1 MNARGQYGKE
11 TYRSSHGEVAIGFS
25 FEEIKQLDAGWNALY
40 QSLASQVGELTPDPR
55 SSSGYHYTT
64 QPEYDRLNP
73 DPQKV
78 AWWKALA
85 LPWIKRW
92 VSFKREQFEDRTIG
106 DAFVQPNWHSW
117 QALLVELRAEAQRR
131 GFVIGAA
138 PMVGI
143 TLFHTVGD
151 RDRAVEQMNTEFNTL
166 MNELYREMGVADLE
180 ALDPTKMSD
189 PKYVAD
195 FKRKADAAV
204 AKMQASPLYALYHDV
219 VSPFRDEWKA
229 FYHDQSSWEEF
240 KTSWETYENWD
251 KRHKALRARV
261 EDEIKHRGGQV
272 LAPVPGDLPET
283 VWQEAGGAA
292 SKGAGAI
299 ARGAGDVLS
308 VVKYG
313 VIAVIGI
320 GAVVAVSSVVSNMKK
335 GRDPV
340 EHYVGL
346 YRGRRAAA

>member
-1 MNARGQYGKE
+1 MNARGQYGKGAQ
-11 TYRSSHGEVAIGFS
+11 RSSRGAVTVGITLEEV
-25 FEEIKQLDAGWNALY
+25 KQLDASWNALY

-55 SSSGYHYTT
+55 SPGGYHYTT
-64 QPEYDRLNP
+64 QAEYDRLNP
-73 DPQKV
+73 DPRNI
-78 AWWKALA
+78 AWWKAYA
-85 LPWIKRW
+85 LPLIKRW
-92 VSFKREQFEDRTIG
+92 VKFKQEQFEDRTIG
-106 DAFVQPNWHSW
+106 EAFFQPNWHVW
-117 QALLVELRAEAQRR
+117 KGMLVELRAEAQRR

-180 ALDPTKMSD
+180 AIDPRKMSD

-195 FKRKADAAV
+195 FKKKADAAV
-204 AKMQASPLYALYHDV
+204 AKMQASPLYSLYHDV

-272 LAPVPGDLPET
+272 LAPGPSDLPET
-283 VWQEAGGAA
+283 VWQEAGGAV
-292 SKGAGAI
+292 SKGAGTI
-299 ARGAGDVLS
+299 AHGAGDVLS

-313 VIAVIGI
+313 LFAVIGI
-320 GAVVAVSSVVSNMKK
+320 GAVVALSSVAANVKK
-335 GRDPV
+335 GRDPI
-340 EHYVGL
+340 EHYAGL
-346 YRGRRAAA
+346 YRGRRAA